1 MKIKVSVP
9 ATSANIGSGFDA
21 LGLAVTLYNT
31 VTFEE
36 SDHLDISAADGTRI
50 PRGETNLVYRSA
62 KGLFD
67 KVGKTMP
74 PLKLVQTNAIPMAR
88 GLGSSSA
95 CIIAGLLGANRML
108 GDVLN
113 TQELLTLATSIEG
126 HPDNVAPALLGGLA
140 SSVFEDGVVY
150 SVKRDVDES
159 LCFAAIVPDYKLLT
173 EAARAALHFW
183 EEPCISGTRGSGTV
197 FFSGCTLKCCF
208 CQNHPISAEGLGKE
222 ITVEHLAEI
231 FLDLQK
237 QGAHNINLV
246 TPGQWRPWIIAALDI
261 ARAEGLRLPIVC
273 NTSGYETVESVEAWR
288 GSIDIWLADLKY
300 VSSSLSAELS
310 SAPDYFAQARPAIE
324 AMMAQAGHPVFDSE
338 GILQKGVILR
348 HLALPGHIDDSF
360 AVLDRMAAW
369 NEADPG
375 CFIPSVMSQYTP
387 FYKAAEHGIG
397 RRITTYEYRR
407 VVNYAMDLGLTAGY
421 MQQKSS
427 AREEYTPSFDLT
439 GI

>member
-1 MKIKVSVP
+1 MSKNISTTPPVSCTLCP
-9 ATSANIGSGFDA
+9 RRCGADRAAGQTGFCGA
-21 LGLAVTLYNT
+21 GGTL
-31 VTFEE
+31 
-36 SDHLDISAADGTRI
+36 
-50 PRGETNLVYRSA
+50 
-62 KGLFD
+62 K
-67 KVGKTMP
+67 
-74 PLKLVQTNAIPMAR
+74 
-88 GLGSSSA
+88 
-95 CIIAGLLGANRML
+95 
-108 GDVLN
+108 
-113 TQELLTLATSIEG
+113 
-126 HPDNVAPALLGGLA
+126 
-140 SSVFEDGVVY
+140 
-150 SVKRDVDES
+150 
-159 LCFAAIVPDYKLLT
+159 
-173 EAARAALHFW
+173 AARAALHFW

-208 CQNHPISAEGLGKE
+208 CQNYPISAEGLGKE
-222 ITVEHLAEI
+222 ITIEHLAEI
-231 FLDLQK
+231 FLDLQE

-273 NTSGYETVESVEAWR
+273 NTGGYETVESVEAWR

-348 HLALPGHIDDSF
+348 HLALPGHIDDRF
-360 AVLDRMAAW
+360 CRPRPDGRM
-369 NEADPG
+369 ERGRPRLLHPQ
-375 CFIPSVMSQYTP
+375 CHEPVHTP

-407 VVNYAMDLGLTAGY
+407 VVNHAMDLGLTAGY